1 MSDILEE
8 VSESKLRY
16 RLFESVT
23 VVVIQTFQVET
34 SHLEVEQR
42 QLTDRQGTALQHVPA
57 HPVSETDEL
66 CAVSLW
72 GEGQLSD
79 KQLQICHFI
88 PVVPAVRKQV
98 SEKQMGLDCLT
109 LQ

>member
-42 QLTDRQGTALQHVPA
+42 QLTDRRGAAL
-57 HPVSETDEL
+57 TG
-66 CAVSLW
+66 C
-72 GEGQLSD
+72 
-79 KQLQICHFI
+79 
-88 PVVPAVRKQV
+88 
-98 SEKQMGLDCLT
+98 
-109 LQ
+109 